1 MAQPEAVQGN
11 KPFSTLMPYALLRS
25 RSNPPRLVRCRLGRR
40 SLQCKKYFLR
50 YTQTMSTS
58 RKIPAI
64 FYRSASGSEPV
75 REWLKTLDKA
85 DRQTVGEDIAYVQYK
100 WPIGKPRVDHLRGP
114 IWEVRSK
121 IGNRIARMLF
131 AVEESEMILL
141 HAFVKKTQQTNPA
154 DIELATKRLKEWIN
168 GQSK

>member
-1 MAQPEAVQGN
+1 
-11 KPFSTLMPYALLRS
+11 
-25 RSNPPRLVRCRLGRR
+25 
-40 SLQCKKYFLR
+40 
-50 YTQTMSTS
+50 MSSS
-58 RKIPAI
+58 RKVPAI

-75 REWLKTLDKA
+75 REWLKALDKA

-114 IWEVRSK
+114 
-121 IGNRIARMLF
+121 
-131 AVEESEMILL
+131 
-141 HAFVKKTQQTNPA
+141 NPA

>member
-1 MAQPEAVQGN
+1 
-11 KPFSTLMPYALLRS
+11 
-25 RSNPPRLVRCRLGRR
+25 
-40 SLQCKKYFLR
+40 
-50 YTQTMSTS
+50 MSSS

-64 FYRSASGSEPV
+64 FYRSALGNEPV

-85 DRQTVGEDIAYVQYK
+85 GRQTVGEDIAYVQYK

-121 IGNRIARMLF
+121 IGNRIARVLF

-154 DIELATKRLKEWIN
+154 DIELATKRLKEWLN
-168 GQSK
+168 GQSN